1 MTSDKQVEGLL
12 DGDLTGYLNTSNFTP
27 MTFEFEAKDKVVNLR
42 MSQGLFERVRD
53 EASRRKIPYQRFIRQ
68 ALEKAVK
75 S

>member
-1 MTSDKQVEGLL
+1 
-12 DGDLTGYLNTSNFTP
+12 